1 MKYQLPPLN
10 GLIAFESAARTGN
23 FARAAEEMNLTQS
36 AISHRVKMLESYLGY
51 PLFERLPRG
60 LRLTESGKAYLPSI
74 RKAFEQIF
82 SSTAG
87 IFGRKDQ
94 GSLTVR
100 APISYSVLWLGPM
113 INSFLQ
119 LYPGIEM
126 RLISS
131 IWADDLALDETDID
145 LRLGFGN
152 WPNCHARQVLRDQV
166 IPVCHPALLGNGVV
180 KINRVEDFAN
190 FPLIH
195 VMGIEDLWMRYFDNS
210 GLQLGIKRDDIHV
223 DSAIAA
229 LEIAA
234 SGRHIALIQRR
245 FLAQYLKPGRL
256 VVPLEVEMEMER
268 AIYLVQSEFQQPLKP
283 EAILFN
289 EWLAQ
294 RVENQAQEASLTK
307 SHG

>member
-23 FARAAEEMNLTQS
+23 FARAGQELNLTQS
-36 AISHRVKMLESYLGY
+36 TVSHRVRQLERHLGY

-87 IFGRKDQ
+87 IFGRKDK

-100 APISYSVLWLGPM
+100 SPISYSVLWLGPM
-113 INSFLQ
+113 IHCFKQ
-119 LYPGIEM
+119 QYPGIAI

-131 IWADDLALDETDID
+131 IWVDELADDETDID

-152 WPNCHARQVLRDQV
+152 WPGCQAREVLRDRV
-166 IPVCHPALLGNGVV
+166 VPVCRPDHPLFKKGLAGKVDTL
-180 KINRVEDFAN
+180 RRS
-190 FPLIH
+190 PLIH
-195 VMGIEDLWMRYFDNS
+195 VMGIEDLWMKYFQQAELELNV
-210 GLQLGIKRDDIHV
+210 KDDDLHV

-229 LEIAA
+229 IEIAA
-234 SGRHIALIQRR
+234 TSDAIGLIQQR
-245 FLAQYLKPGRL
+245 FLPEYLASNRL
-256 VVPLEVEMEMER
+256 AVLLDIEMEMEQK
-268 AIYLVQSEFQQPLKP
+268 IYLVQPEARREQRP
-283 EAILFN
+283 EAILFSD
-289 EWLAQ
+289 WLSSGESDPA
-294 RVENQAQEASLTK
+294 
-307 SHG
+307 

>member
-23 FARAAEEMNLTQS
+23 FARAAEELNLTQS
-36 AISHRVKMLESYLGY
+36 TISHRVRMLERHLGY

-87 IFGRKDQ
+87 IFGRKDV

-100 APISYSVLWLGPM
+100 APISYAVLWLGPLIDQFM
-113 INSFLQ
+113 QQF
-119 LYPGIEM
+119 PGIEV

-131 IWADDLALDETDID
+131 IWADELAADETDID

-152 WPNCHARQVLRDQV
+152 WPNCHARILLRDRV
-166 IPVCHPALLGNGVV
+166 IPVCRRQRGRG
-180 KINRVEDFAN
+180 KSQSITGGGDFADL
-190 FPLIH
+190 PLVH
-195 VMGIEDLWMRYFDNS
+195 VMGIEDLWMKYFDQA
-210 GLQLGIKRDDIHV
+210 GLRLEVKRDDIHV

-229 LEIAA
+229 LEIA
-234 SGRHIALIQRR
+234 SSSRFVALIQQR
-245 FLAQYLKPGRL
+245 FLRRYRDAKRL
-256 VVPLEVEMEMER
+256 VTPLDISMEMEQ
-268 AIYLVQSEFQQPLKP
+268 AIYLVQPDSRHQLKP
-283 EAILFN
+283 EAILFS
-289 EWLAQ
+289 EWLEQ
-294 RVENQAQEASLTK
+294 TGDENGED
-307 SHG
+307 

>member
-23 FARAAEEMNLTQS
+23 FARAAKELNLTQS
-36 AISHRVKMLESYLGY
+36 TVSHRVRMLERHLGY

-87 IFGRKDQ
+87 IFGRKDE

-100 APISYSVLWLGPM
+100 APISYSVLWLGPLIDRFM
-113 INSFLQ
+113 Q
-119 LYPGIEM
+119 QYPGIEI

-131 IWADDLALDETDID
+131 IWAEELAADETDIE

-152 WPNCHARQVLRDQV
+152 WPDCHTQVVLRDRV
-166 IPVCHPALLGNGVV
+166 MPVCSPQLIDKKKRAITQLADLTDH
-180 KINRVEDFAN
+180 
-190 FPLIH
+190 PLIH
-195 VMGIEDLWMRYFDNS
+195 VMGIEDLWMKYY
-210 GLQLGIKRDDIHV
+210 GLGGLHLDVKRNDIHV

-229 LEIAA
+229 LEIASA
-234 SGRHIALIQRR
+234 GHCIALIQER
-245 FLAQYLKPGRL
+245 FLGQYLESKRL
-256 VVPLEVEMEMER
+256 VMPLDTTMDMEQ
-268 AIYLVQSEFQQPLKP
+268 AIYLVQPQSRRQLKP
-283 EAILFN
+283 EAILFS
-289 EWLAQ
+289 EWLEQ
-294 RVENQAQEASLTK
+294 LGDE
-307 SHG
+307 

>member
-23 FARAAEEMNLTQS
+23 FARAAEELNLTQS
-36 AISHRVKMLESYLGY
+36 AISHRVKLLENYLGY

-87 IFGRKDQ
+87 IFGRKDR
-94 GSLTVR
+94 GALTVR

-113 INSFLQ
+113 IDSFLQ
-119 LYPGIEM
+119 QYPGIEV

-152 WPNCHARQVLRDQV
+152 WPNCHARLVLRDQV
-166 IPVCHPALLGNGVV
+166 IPVCHPTLLKNGVG

-195 VMGIEDLWMRYFDNS
+195 VMGIEDLWMKYFDHS
-210 GLQLGIKRDDIHV
+210 GLQLNVKQGDIRV
-223 DSAIAA
+223 DSAVAA

-234 SGRHIALIQRR
+234 SGRHIALIQQRL
-245 FLAQYLKPGRL
+245 LAQYLEPGRL
-256 VVPLEVEMEMER
+256 MVPLDIEMEMEQ
-268 AIYLVQSEFQQPLKP
+268 AIYQVQPESHQQLKP

-289 EWLAQ
+289 EWLGQ
-294 RVENQAQEASLTK
+294 RIEN
-307 SHG
+307 

>member
-1 MKYQLPPLN
+1 MKYLLPPFN

-23 FARAAEEMNLTQS
+23 FARAAIELNLTQS
-36 AISHRVKMLESYLGY
+36 AVSHRVKLLENYLGY

-87 IFGRKDQ
+87 IFGRKDR
-94 GSLTVR
+94 GTLTVR

-113 INSFLQ
+113 IDSFLQ
-119 LYPGIEM
+119 QYPGIEA

-131 IWADDLALDETDID
+131 IWADELALDETDID

-152 WPNCHARQVLRDQV
+152 WPNCHARLVLRDKV
-166 IPVCHPALLGNGVV
+166 VPVCCPALV
-180 KINRVEDFAN
+180 KNSAGKISRVEDIAGL
-190 FPLIH
+190 PLIH
-195 VMGIEDLWMRYFDNS
+195 VMGIEDLWMKYFHNS
-210 GLQLGIKRDDIHV
+210 GLQLNVKRDDIHV

-234 SGRHIALIQRR
+234 SGRHVALIQQR
-245 FLAQYLKPGRL
+245 FLARYLQSGRL
-256 VVPLEVEMEMER
+256 MAPLDIEMDMEQ
-268 AIYLVQSEFQQPLKP
+268 AIYQVQPESRQVLKP

-289 EWLAQ
+289 EWLGQ
-294 RVENQAQEASLTK
+294 RLEN
-307 SHG
+307 

>member
-10 GLIAFESAARTGN
+10 GLIAFEAAARTGN
-23 FARAAEEMNLTQS
+23 FARAADELNLTQS
-36 AISHRVKMLESYLGY
+36 TVSHRVRMLESYLGY

-87 IFGRKDQ
+87 IFGRKDK

-100 APISYSVLWLGPM
+100 APISYAVLWLGPL
-113 INSFLQ
+113 IHRFTQ
-119 LYPGIEM
+119 QYPGIAV

-152 WPNCHARQVLRDQV
+152 WPNCHARLVLRDRV
-166 IPVCHPALLGNGVV
+166 IPVCRATKPSR
-180 KINRVEDFAN
+180 KSIRINQVEDFAEL
-190 FPLIH
+190 PLIH
-195 VMGIEDLWMRYFDNS
+195 IMGIEDLWMKYFHQA
-210 GLQLGIKRDDIHV
+210 GLQLDVKRNDIHV

-229 LEIAA
+229 IEIAA
-234 SGRHIALIQRR
+234 SSDSIALVQQR
-245 FLAQYLKPGRL
+245 FIGPYLDAKRL
-256 VVPLEVEMEMER
+256 FAPLDIEMDMEQ
-268 AIYLVQSEFQQPLKP
+268 AIYLVQPDSRQQLKP
-283 EAILFN
+283 EAILFS
-289 EWLAQ
+289 EWLE
-294 RVENQAQEASLTK
+294 RIDYE
-307 SHG
+307 

>member
-1 MKYQLPPLN
+1 MEYQLPPLN

-23 FARAAEEMNLTQS
+23 FARAAQELNLTQS
-36 AISHRVKMLESYLGY
+36 TVSHRVRMLERHLGF

-87 IFGRKDQ
+87 IFGRKDK

-113 INSFLQ
+113 IGRFMQ
-119 LYPGIEM
+119 QYPGIEV

-131 IWADDLALDETDID
+131 IWAEELAADETDIE

-152 WPNCHARQVLRDQV
+152 WPKCHALPVLRDRV
-166 IPVCHPALLGNGVV
+166 IPVCSPHLLRA
-180 KINRVEDFAN
+180 KSRAIRRLEDLAAH
-190 FPLIH
+190 PLIH
-195 VMGIEDLWMRYFDNS
+195 VMGIEDLWMKYFDLG
-210 GLQLGIKRDDIHV
+210 GLQLDIKRNDIHV
-223 DSAIAA
+223 DSTLAA

-234 SGRHIALIQRR
+234 SSDCVALIQQR
-245 FLAQYLKPGRL
+245 FLGRYLKARRL
-256 VVPLEVEMEMER
+256 VTPLAIDMTMEQ
-268 AIYLVQSEFQQPLKP
+268 AIYLVQPESRRQPKP

-289 EWLAQ
+289 EWLGQ
-294 RVENQAQEASLTK
+294 IGDE
-307 SHG
+307 

>member
-23 FARAAEEMNLTQS
+23 FARAGEELNLTQS
-36 AISHRVKMLESYLGY
+36 TVSHRVRMLERHLGY

-87 IFGRKDQ
+87 IFGRRDK

-113 INSFLQ
+113 IHGFKQ
-119 LYPGIEM
+119 RYPGIAV

-131 IWADDLALDETDID
+131 IWADDLADDETDID

-152 WPNCHARQVLRDQV
+152 WPGCQAREILRDRVAPICGAPKPGDEQ
-166 IPVCHPALLGNGVV
+166 ALPES
-180 KINRVEDFAN
+180 IEECASR
-190 FPLIH
+190 PLIH
-195 VMGIEDLWMRYFDNS
+195 VMGIEDLWMRYFQQA
-210 GLQLGIKRDDIHV
+210 GLRLDVKHDDIHV

-229 LEIAA
+229 IEIAA
-234 SGRHIALIQRR
+234 SSDAIALIQRR
-245 FLAQYLKPGRL
+245 FLPDYLDSGRL
-256 VVPLEVEMEMER
+256 VEPLAVDMDMEQ
-268 AIYLVQSEFQQPLKP
+268 AIYLVQPDSRRELRP
-283 EAILFN
+283 EAILFS
-289 EWLAQ
+289 EWL
-294 RVENQAQEASLTK
+294 EQAGE
-307 SHG
+307 

>member
-10 GLIAFESAARTGN
+10 GLIAFEAAARTGN
-23 FARAAEEMNLTQS
+23 FARAAEELNLTQS
-36 AISHRVKMLESYLGY
+36 AISHRVKLLENYLEY

-74 RKAFEQIF
+74 RMALEQIF
-82 SSTAG
+82 SSTTG
-87 IFGRKDQ
+87 IFGRKDR

-100 APISYSVLWLGPM
+100 APISYSVLWLAPM
-113 INSFLQ
+113 IDSFLQ
-119 LYPGIEM
+119 QYPGIEV

-152 WPNCHARQVLRDQV
+152 WPNCHARLVLRDQV
-166 IPVCHPALLGNGVV
+166 VPVCHPALLENGVN
-180 KINRVEDFAN
+180 KINRVEDFAS
-190 FPLIH
+190 FSLIH
-195 VMGIEDLWMRYFDNS
+195 VMGIEDLWMKYFDAC
-210 GLQLGIKRDDIHV
+210 GLQLNVKRNDIHV

-234 SGRHIALIQRR
+234 SGRHIALIQKL
-245 FLAQYLKPGRL
+245 FLAQYLESGRL
-256 VVPLEVEMEMER
+256 MVPLDIEMEMER
-268 AIYLVQSEFQQPLKP
+268 AIYQVQTESHQQLKP

-289 EWLAQ
+289 EWL
-294 RVENQAQEASLTK
+294 RDGGRSFK
-307 SHG
+307 

>member
-1 MKYQLPPLN
+1 VKYQLPPFN

-23 FARAAEEMNLTQS
+23 FARAAEELNLTQS
-36 AISHRVKMLESYLGY
+36 AISHRVKLLEIYLGY

-87 IFGRKDQ
+87 IFGRKDR

-100 APISYSVLWLGPM
+100 APISYTVLWLGPM
-113 INSFLQ
+113 IDSFLQ
-119 LYPGIEM
+119 QYPGIEV

-145 LRLGFGN
+145 LRLGFGS
-152 WPNCHARQVLRDQV
+152 WPNCHARLVLRDLV
-166 IPVCHPALLGNGVV
+166 VPVCCPALLKNNPG
-180 KINRVEDFAN
+180 KINRVEDFAG

-195 VMGIEDLWMRYFDNS
+195 VMGIEDLWMKYFDNS
-210 GLQLGIKRDDIHV
+210 GSRLGVKRDDIHV

-234 SGRHIALIQRR
+234 SGRHVALIQQR
-245 FLAQYLKPGRL
+245 FLAQYLQSGRL
-256 VVPLEVEMEMER
+256 MVPLDIDMEMEQ
-268 AIYLVQSEFQQPLKP
+268 AIYQVQSESHHQLRP

-289 EWLAQ
+289 EWLGQ
-294 RVENQAQEASLTK
+294 RIEY
-307 SHG
+307 